1 MRTALI
7 IGGAILLSVSIVTSP
22 ILMSSAWAEDEM
34 MEGKDAMKGTGK
46 SLTETTGK
54 LKSDAGQTKDAA
66 KALDLEKTKKG
77 AGDVKEDVQD
87 LKGSAKDMM
96 TSPMGK

>member
-1 MRTALI
+1 MHKASI
-7 IGGAILLSVSIVTSP
+7 IGIAIVVGFSVVTSSML
-22 ILMSSAWAEDEM
+22 ITSAWAEDKVT
-34 MEGKDAMKGTGK
+34 EGKDATKGSGK
-46 SLTETTGK
+46 SLMETTEK

-77 AGDVKEDVQD
+77 AGDVKEDVKD

-96 TSPMGK
+96 TSPLGK